1 MPEPDPDLV
10 HVLAEELRP
19 FKLRLG
25 PNTLESIGQ
34 GMRDLHLSGGERH
47 DVALYLAGLVDEL
60 VERRRAVG
68 AGPGHHV
75 VVTVDPARNH
85 GRVSISQGMV
95 PIWAAAGLLWA
106 EDPIGVVR
114 DEYGLTETEA
124 AVVAAL
130 AEDFQD
136 LCAQHQP
143 PPDADACRV
152 EAVTVDGQQEVVR
165 VRGAEPMTDL
175 DRAMFAEMVAAARA
189 HVAKHDEHIG
199 VRQEL
204 ARAWMGV
211 ASRIPNSPAKERLR
225 AAVRAAQRALSARSG
240 SGEGGADV

>member
-1 MPEPDPDLV
+1 MDRAEDAALAVAAVNAYGDL
-10 HVLAEELRP
+10 
-19 FKLRLG
+19 
-25 PNTLESIGQ
+25 
-34 GMRDLHLSGGERH
+34 
-47 DVALYLAGLVDEL
+47 
-60 VERRRAVG
+60 
-68 AGPGHHV
+68 GPGHHV
-75 VVTVDPARNH
+75 MVTVDPARNH
-85 GRVSISQGMV
+85 GRVSISRGMV
-95 PIWAAAGLLWA
+95 PIWSAAGLLWA
-106 EDPIGVVR
+106 EDPIEVVR
-114 DEYGLTETEA
+114 DEYGLTEAES

-152 EAVTVDGQQEVVR
+152 ETVTVDGQKEVVR

-175 DRAMFAEMVAAARA
+175 DRAMFAELVAAARA

-211 ASRIPNSPAKERLR
+211 ASRIPNSPEKERLR
-225 AAVRAAQRALSARSG
+225 AAVKAAQQALVARSD
-240 SGEGGADV
+240 SGEGGADG